1 MCVQEFCY
9 IRFSPPLCDIHN
21 CVCVYLYMYI
31 YLYAYTY
38 IYIHMY
44 TCTWMY
50 MYVYIYI
57 YIRTYIYEYT
67 HNIHMYR
74 LATHSTCVFTTSIQT
89 GLLNSVSESILMF
102 PAWNCRELLAEH
114 VSVLRSANYIS
125 WEWVF
130 SHTNE
135 SFLML
140 TSRV

>member
-1 MCVQEFCY
+1 MSKNFATFDFRRHFVIY
-9 IRFSPPLCDIHN
+9 II
-21 CVCVYLYMYI
+21 VYVYI
-31 YLYAYTY
+31 YTCIYTYMHIHIYTY
-38 IYIHMY
+38 ICIHVHECICM
-44 TCTWMY
+44 
-50 MYVYIYI
+50 YIYI

-125 WEWVF
+125 
-130 SHTNE
+130 
-135 SFLML
+135 
-140 TSRV
+140 